1 MMKISKEDYKKYSKQ
16 ILLKQIGFVGQKKIF
31 KSKVLVV
38 GAGGLGCPLLI
49 YLANFG
55 VRNIGV
61 IDDDTV
67 EISNLNRQ
75 ILFNHEDIGK
85 YKVDRVKKKLKLI
98 NPKIILKTFKT
109 RLNMNNIKK
118 IFSNFEIICDGSD
131 NYTTRLLINDYSKKM
146 KKILISAAISR
157 FSGHLFKFN
166 FKKKTPCYRCF
177 MPTIPP
183 LEENCD
189 TEGIASPVAGILG
202 TLQANEV
209 SKTILNVNSDLNGK
223 MIVFDALKSSLR
235 QIKILKNPD
244 CINKC

>member
-109 RLNMNNIKK
+109 RLNINNIKK

-131 NYTTRLLINDYSKKM
+131 NYTTRLLVNDYSKKM

-183 LEENCD
+183 LEDNCD

>member
-1 MMKISKEDYKKYSKQ
+1 MKISKEDYKKYSKQ
-16 ILLKQIGFVGQKKIF
+16 ILLKQIGFAGQKKIF

-85 YKVDRVKKKLKLI
+85 YKVDRVKKKLQLI

-109 RLNMNNIKK
+109 RLNINNIKK
-118 IFSNFEIICDGSD
+118 IFSDFEIICDGSD
-131 NYTTRLLINDYSKKM
+131 NYTTRLLVNDYSKKM

-157 FSGHLFKFN
+157 FNGQLFKFD

>member
-16 ILLKQIGFVGQKKIF
+16 ILLKQIGFAGQKKIF

-85 YKVDRVKKKLKLI
+85 YKVDRVKKKLQLI

-109 RLNMNNIKK
+109 RLNINNIKK

-131 NYTTRLLINDYSKKM
+131 NYTTRLLVNDYSKKM
-146 KKILISAAISR
+146 KKILISAAISK
-157 FSGHLFKFN
+157 FNGHLFKFD

-183 LEENCD
+183 LEQNCD

-235 QIKILKNPD
+235 KIKILKNPD

>member
-1 MMKISKEDYKKYSKQ
+1 MKISKEDYKKYSKQ
-16 ILLKQIGFVGQKKIF
+16 ILLKQIGFAGQKKIF

-55 VRNIGV
+55 VRNIGI
-61 IDDDTV
+61 IDDDIV

-85 YKVDRVKKKLKLI
+85 YKVDRVKKKLQLI

-109 RLNMNNIKK
+109 RLNINNIKK
-118 IFSNFEIICDGSD
+118 IFSDFEIICDGSD
-131 NYTTRLLINDYSKKM
+131 NYTTRLLVNDYSKKM

-157 FSGHLFKFN
+157 FNGQLFKFD

>member
-1 MMKISKEDYKKYSKQ
+1 MMKISREDYNKYSKQ
-16 ILLKQIGFVGQKKIF
+16 IVLKQIGFAGQKKIF

-61 IDDDTV
+61 IDNDIV
-67 EISNLNRQ
+67 EVSNLNRQ
-75 ILFNHEDIGK
+75 ILFSHEDIGK
-85 YKVDRVKKKLKLI
+85 YKVDRAKKKLKLI

-109 RLNMNNIKK
+109 RLNKNNIKK

-146 KKILISAAISR
+146 KKILISAAISK

-166 FKKKTPCYRCF
+166 FRKKTPCYRCF
-177 MPTIPP
+177 MPITPP
-183 LEENCD
+183 LEKNCD
-189 TEGIASPVAGILG
+189 TEGIASPVAGVLG

-209 SKTILNVNSDLNGK
+209 GKTILNVNSDLNGK

>member
-1 MMKISKEDYKKYSKQ
+1 MKISKEDYKKYSKQ

>member
-98 NPKIILKTFKT
+98 NPKIILKTYKT

-146 KKILISAAISR
+146 KKILISAAISK
-157 FSGHLFKFN
+157 FNGHLFKFD

-183 LEENCD
+183 LEQNCD

>member
-1 MMKISKEDYKKYSKQ
+1 MMRISKEDYKKYYKQ
-16 ILLKQIGFVGQKKIF
+16 ILLKQIGFAGQKKIF

-55 VRNIGV
+55 IRNIGV

-109 RLNMNNIKK
+109 RLNVNNIKK

-189 TEGIASPVAGILG
+189 TEGIASPVAGVLG

-209 SKTILNVNSDLNGK
+209 SKTILNINSDLNGK

>member
-1 MMKISKEDYKKYSKQ
+1 MKISKEDYKKYSKQ
-16 ILLKQIGFVGQKKIF
+16 ILLKQIGFAGQKKIF

-55 VRNIGV
+55 VRNIGI
-61 IDDDTV
+61 IDDDIV

-85 YKVDRVKKKLKLI
+85 YKVDRVKKKLQLI

-109 RLNMNNIKK
+109 RLNINNIKK

-131 NYTTRLLINDYSKKM
+131 NYTTRLLVNDYSKKM

-157 FSGHLFKFN
+157 FNGQLFKFD

>member
-1 MMKISKEDYKKYSKQ
+1 MKISKEDYKKYSKQ
-16 ILLKQIGFVGQKKIF
+16 ILLKQIGFAGQKKIF

-85 YKVDRVKKKLKLI
+85 YKVDRVKKKLQLI

-109 RLNMNNIKK
+109 RLNINNIKK

-131 NYTTRLLINDYSKKM
+131 NYTTRLLVNDYSKKM
-146 KKILISAAISR
+146 KKILISAAISK
-157 FSGHLFKFN
+157 FNGHLFKFD

-183 LEENCD
+183 LEQNCD

-235 QIKILKNPD
+235 QIKILKNPE

>member
-1 MMKISKEDYKKYSKQ
+1 MRISKEDYKKYYKQ
-16 ILLKQIGFVGQKKIF
+16 ILLKQIGFAGQKKIF

-55 VRNIGV
+55 VRNIGI
-61 IDDDTV
+61 IDDDIV

-85 YKVDRVKKKLKLI
+85 YKVDRVKEKLKLI
-98 NPKIILKTFKT
+98 NPKIFLKTFKT
-109 RLNMNNIKK
+109 RLNVNNIKK

-131 NYTTRLLINDYSKKM
+131 NYATRLLINDYSKKM

-177 MPTIPP
+177 MPTAPQ

-189 TEGIASPVAGILG
+189 TEGIASPVAGIIG

-223 MIVFDALKSSLR
+223 MMVFDALKSSLR

>member
-1 MMKISKEDYKKYSKQ
+1 MKISKEDYKKYSKQ
-16 ILLKQIGFVGQKKIF
+16 ILLKQIGFAGQKKIF

-157 FSGHLFKFN
+157 FNGQLFKFD

>member
-1 MMKISKEDYKKYSKQ
+1 MKISKEDYKKYSKQ

-85 YKVDRVKKKLKLI
+85 YKVDRVK
-98 NPKIILKTFKT
+98 N
-109 RLNMNNIKK
+109 
-118 IFSNFEIICDGSD
+118 
-131 NYTTRLLINDYSKKM
+131 
-146 KKILISAAISR
+146 
-157 FSGHLFKFN
+157 
-166 FKKKTPCYRCF
+166 
-177 MPTIPP
+177 
-183 LEENCD
+183 
-189 TEGIASPVAGILG
+189 
-202 TLQANEV
+202 
-209 SKTILNVNSDLNGK
+209 
-223 MIVFDALKSSLR
+223 
-235 QIKILKNPD
+235 
-244 CINKC
+244 

>member
-1 MMKISKEDYKKYSKQ
+1 MMKISKEEYKKYSKQ
-16 ILLKQIGFVGQKKIF
+16 ILLKQIGFAGQKKIF

-55 VRNIGV
+55 VRNIGL
-61 IDDDTV
+61 IDDDIV
-67 EISNLNRQ
+67 ETSNLNRQ

-109 RLNMNNIKK
+109 RLNVNNIKK
-118 IFSNFEIICDGSD
+118 VFSNFEIICDGSD
-131 NYTTRLLINDYSKKM
+131 NYTTRLLVNDYSKKM

-177 MPTIPP
+177 MPTTPL

>member
-16 ILLKQIGFVGQKKIF
+16 ILLKQIGFAGQKKIF

-131 NYTTRLLINDYSKKM
+131 NYTTRLLVNDYSKKM
-146 KKILISAAISR
+146 KKILISAAISK
-157 FSGHLFKFN
+157 FNGHLFKFD

-183 LEENCD
+183 LEQNCD

>member
-1 MMKISKEDYKKYSKQ
+1 MKISKEDYKKYSKQ
-16 ILLKQIGFVGQKKIF
+16 ILLKQIGFAGQKKIF
-31 KSKVLVV
+31 RSKVLVV

-55 VRNIGV
+55 VRNIGI
-61 IDDDTV
+61 IDDDIV

-85 YKVDRVKKKLKLI
+85 YKVDRVKKKLQLI

-109 RLNMNNIKK
+109 RLNINNIKK
-118 IFSNFEIICDGSD
+118 IFSDFEIICDGSD
-131 NYTTRLLINDYSKKM
+131 NYTTRLLVNDYSKKM

-157 FSGHLFKFN
+157 FNGQLFKFD

>member
-1 MMKISKEDYKKYSKQ
+1 MKISKEDYKKYSKQ
-16 ILLKQIGFVGQKKIF
+16 ILLKQIGFAGQKKIF

-85 YKVDRVKKKLKLI
+85 YKVDRVKKKLQLI

-109 RLNMNNIKK
+109 RLNINNIKK

-131 NYTTRLLINDYSKKM
+131 NYTTRLLVNDYSKKM
-146 KKILISAAISR
+146 KKILISAAISK
-157 FSGHLFKFN
+157 FNGHLFKFD

-183 LEENCD
+183 LEQNCD

>member
-1 MMKISKEDYKKYSKQ
+1 MKISKEDYKKYSKQ

-85 YKVDRVKKKLKLI
+85 YKVDRVKKKLQLI

-131 NYTTRLLINDYSKKM
+131 NYTTRLLINCLLY
-146 KKILISAAISR
+146 
-157 FSGHLFKFN
+157 
-166 FKKKTPCYRCF
+166 T
-177 MPTIPP
+177 
-183 LEENCD
+183 
-189 TEGIASPVAGILG
+189 SP
-202 TLQANEV
+202 
-209 SKTILNVNSDLNGK
+209 SPRDS
-223 MIVFDALKSSLR
+223 
-235 QIKILKNPD
+235 
-244 CINKC
+244 

>member
-16 ILLKQIGFVGQKKIF
+16 ILLKQIGFAGQKKIF

-85 YKVDRVKKKLKLI
+85 YKVDRVKKKLQLI

-109 RLNMNNIKK
+109 RLNINNIKK
-118 IFSNFEIICDGSD
+118 IFSDFEIICDGSD
-131 NYTTRLLINDYSKKM
+131 NYTTRLLVNDYSKKM
-146 KKILISAAISR
+146 KKILISAAIIR
-157 FSGHLFKFN
+157 FNGQLFKFD
-166 FKKKTPCYRCF
+166 FKKKNSVLSMLYADNS
-177 MPTIPP
+177 TIRGE
-183 LEENCD
+183 L
-189 TEGIASPVAGILG
+189 
-202 TLQANEV
+202 
-209 SKTILNVNSDLNGK
+209 
-223 MIVFDALKSSLR
+223 
-235 QIKILKNPD
+235 
-244 CINKC
+244 

>member
-1 MMKISKEDYKKYSKQ
+1 MKISKEDYKKYSKQ
-16 ILLKQIGFVGQKKIF
+16 ILLKQIGFAGQKKIF

-61 IDDDTV
+61 VDDDTV

-85 YKVDRVKKKLKLI
+85 YKVDRVKKKLQLI

-109 RLNMNNIKK
+109 RLNINNIKK

-131 NYTTRLLINDYSKKM
+131 NYTTRLLVNDYSKKM

-157 FSGHLFKFN
+157 FNGQLFKFD

>member
-85 YKVDRVKKKLKLI
+85 YKVDRVKKKLQLI

-109 RLNMNNIKK
+109 RLNINNIKK

-131 NYTTRLLINDYSKKM
+131 NYTTRLLVNDYSKKM
-146 KKILISAAISR
+146 KKILISAAISK
-157 FSGHLFKFN
+157 FNGHLFKFD

-183 LEENCD
+183 LEQNCD

>member
-1 MMKISKEDYKKYSKQ
+1 MKISREDYKKYIKQ
-16 ILLKQIGFVGQKKIF
+16 ILLKQIGFAGQKKIF

-55 VRNIGV
+55 IRNIGV
-61 IDDDTV
+61 IDNDTV

-75 ILFNHEDIGK
+75 ILFNQEDIGK

-109 RLNMNNIKK
+109 RLNVNNIKK

-189 TEGIASPVAGILG
+189 TEGIASPVAGVLG

-209 SKTILNVNSDLNGK
+209 SKTILNINSDLNGK

>member
-1 MMKISKEDYKKYSKQ
+1 MIKISKEDYKKYSKQ
-16 ILLKQIGFVGQKKIF
+16 ILLKQIGFAGQKKIF

-98 NPKIILKTFKT
+98 NPKIILKTYKT

-183 LEENCD
+183 LEQNCD

-235 QIKILKNPD
+235 QIKILKNPEF
-244 CINKC
+244 INKC

>member
-1 MMKISKEDYKKYSKQ
+1 MKISKEDYKKYSKQ

-85 YKVDRVKKKLKLI
+85 YKVDRVKKKLQLI

-118 IFSNFEIICDGSD
+118 IFSN
-131 NYTTRLLINDYSKKM
+131 LI
-146 KKILISAAISR
+146 L
-157 FSGHLFKFN
+157 
-166 FKKKTPCYRCF
+166 KKKLRV
-177 MPTIPP
+177 I
-183 LEENCD
+183 
-189 TEGIASPVAGILG
+189 VALC
-202 TLQANEV
+202 
-209 SKTILNVNSDLNGK
+209 
-223 MIVFDALKSSLR
+223 R
-235 QIKILKNPD
+235 QFHHWKRTVILKV
-244 CINKC
+244 

>member
-1 MMKISKEDYKKYSKQ
+1 MKISKEDYKKYSKQ
-16 ILLKQIGFVGQKKIF
+16 ILLKQIGFAGQKKIF

-183 LEENCD
+183 LEDNCD

-235 QIKILKNPD
+235 KIKILKNPD

>member
-1 MMKISKEDYKKYSKQ
+1 MI
-16 ILLKQIGFVGQKKIF
+16 
-31 KSKVLVV
+31 
-38 GAGGLGCPLLI
+38 
-49 YLANFG
+49 
-55 VRNIGV
+55 R
-61 IDDDTV
+61 DD
-67 EISNLNRQ
+67 
-75 ILFNHEDIGK
+75 
-85 YKVDRVKKKLKLI
+85 
-98 NPKIILKTFKT
+98 
-109 RLNMNNIKK
+109 
-118 IFSNFEIICDGSD
+118 SNFEIICDGSD

-209 SKTILNVNSDLNGK
+209 GKTILNVNSDLNGK

-235 QIKILKNPD
+235 KIKILKNPD

>member
-1 MMKISKEDYKKYSKQ
+1 MKISKEDYKKYSKQ
-16 ILLKQIGFVGQKKIF
+16 ILLKQIGFAGQKKIF

-55 VRNIGV
+55 VRNIGI
-61 IDDDTV
+61 IDDDIV
-67 EISNLNRQ
+67 EISKLNRQ

-85 YKVDRVKKKLKLI
+85 YKVDRVKKKLQLI

-109 RLNMNNIKK
+109 RLNINNIKK
-118 IFSNFEIICDGSD
+118 IFSDFEIICDGSD
-131 NYTTRLLINDYSKKM
+131 NYTTRLLVNDYSKKM

-157 FSGHLFKFN
+157 FNGQLFKFD

>member
-85 YKVDRVKKKLKLI
+85 YKVDRVKKKL
-98 NPKIILKTFKT
+98 
-109 RLNMNNIKK
+109 
-118 IFSNFEIICDGSD
+118 
-131 NYTTRLLINDYSKKM
+131 LINDYSKKM

-166 FKKKTPCYRCF
+166 FKKKSPCYRCF

-209 SKTILNVNSDLNGK
+209 GKTILNVNSDLNGK

-235 QIKILKNPD
+235 KIKILKNPD

>member
-1 MMKISKEDYKKYSKQ
+1 MKISKEDYKKYSKQ

-85 YKVDRVKKKLKLI
+85 YKVDRV
-98 NPKIILKTFKT
+98 KT

-209 SKTILNVNSDLNGK
+209 GKTILNVNSDLNGK

-235 QIKILKNPD
+235 KIKILKNPD

>member
-1 MMKISKEDYKKYSKQ
+1 MKISKEDYKKYSKQ
-16 ILLKQIGFVGQKKIF
+16 ILLKQIGFAGQKKIF

-55 VRNIGV
+55 VRNIGI
-61 IDDDTV
+61 IDDDIV

-85 YKVDRVKKKLKLI
+85 YKVDRVKKKLQLI

-109 RLNMNNIKK
+109 RLNINNIKK
-118 IFSNFEIICDGSD
+118 IFSDFEIICDGSD
-131 NYTTRLLINDYSKKM
+131 NYTTRLLVNDYSKKM

-157 FSGHLFKFN
+157 FNGQLFKFD

-189 TEGIASPVAGILG
+189 TEGIASPIAGILG